1 MSDDLGRG
9 VTLLGP
15 IKGTSTDVLENLRRI
30 LSRKQSLVE
39 IALKTMKWEMLQG
52 ELLYVFLKVSHCH
65 SSVVRAVMVG
75 EFVQKPRDL

>member
-1 MSDDLGRG
+1 MCVCGG

-30 LSRKQSLVE
+30 LSWKQSLVE
-39 IALKTMKWEMLQG
+39 IVLKTMKWEMLQG
-52 ELLYVFLKVSHCH
+52 ELLYGFLRVSHCY
-65 SSVVRAVMVG
+65 SSVMVG